1 MRPVGLLAL
10 LAEPD
15 EKTCCARTSKGP
27 RGTQEHLPLV
37 PFPSFFDHAEQS
49 NCRLF
54 YRHCMQVMAPSGI
67 LALFPET
74 DDGTCW
80 LKPLK
85 ALEAVKT
92 IFTNAAEP
100 LQLRQFIVSR
110 IEPLIDPKT
119 K

>member
-1 MRPVGLLAL
+1 
-10 LAEPD
+10 
-15 EKTCCARTSKGP
+15 
-27 RGTQEHLPLV
+27 
-37 PFPSFFDHAEQS
+37 
-49 NCRLF
+49 
-54 YRHCMQVMAPSGI
+54 MQVMAPSGI